1 MINQKEILIKTQQ
14 YVQQQLE
21 NEGTGHDWWH
31 IKRVYCNA
39 KLILQNEPCDH
50 FLVKMAV
57 LLHDIGDYK
66 LHQGID
72 KTHELVYPFL
82 KSLNLESIFIE
93 NILSI
98 INQISFSTNKDTK
111 PSCIEAMVAQDAD
124 RLDAI
129 GAIGIARTFQYGGHK
144 GHPLYDP
151 EITPVLNHSTDTYKK
166 STAPTINHFYEKLL
180 LIKDLMNTQT
190 GKNIAQQ
197 RHEFMETFLIQFYD
211 EWEGKK

>member
-1 MINQKEILIKTQQ
+1 MNQEEILLKTSQ

-21 NEGTGHDWWH
+21 NEGSGHDWWH
-31 IKRVYCNA
+31 IKRVYRNA
-39 KLILQNEPCDH
+39 ELILQSEPCDH
-50 FLVKMAV
+50 FQVKMAV

-66 LHQGID
+66 LHNGID
-72 KTHELVYPFL
+72 KTRELVYPFL
-82 KSLNLESIFIE
+82 SSLNLEGSFIE
-93 NILSI
+93 DILSI
-98 INQISFSTNKDTK
+98 IKQISFSSNKNTK
-111 PSCIEAMVAQDAD
+111 PSSIEAMVAQDAD

-151 EITPVLNHSTDTYKK
+151 KIPPILHHSTDSYKK
-166 STAPTINHFYEKLL
+166 STAPTLNHFYEKLL

-190 GKNIAQQ
+190 AKSIAQQ
-197 RHEFMETFLIQFYD
+197 RHKFMETFLAQFYD